1 MTNALAAV
9 AIARHLGL
17 DDDVI
22 QAGLSTYKNAPM
34 RQQIHQ
40 CEGFTLIDD
49 SYNASPEATKVSLDV
64 LKSISKGKSIA
75 VLADM
80 LELGEQSAALHR
92 GVGEHLALIGIDTLI
107 AIGEHSRNTAKGAL
121 DCGCKEVYTAD
132 SNDEAYA
139 KLRELLT
146 DGCKRLKRYAY
157 RRDSQKAYIIK
168 TGCGQGSSAGFLIQ
182 MFYKNIILFRSG

>member
-1 MTNALAAV
+1 MCVDSVT
-9 AIARHLGL
+9 IAKGL
-17 DDDVI
+17 
-22 QAGLSTYKNAPM
+22 LTYKNAPM
-34 RQQIHQ
+34 RQQIT
-40 CEGFTLIDD
+40 ELKDFVLIDD
-49 SYNASPEATKVSLDV
+49 SYNASPEAAKASLDV
-64 LKSISKGKSIA
+64 LKDVAKGKKIA

-132 SNDEAYA
+132 SNDEAYG

-146 DGCKRLKRYAY
+146 DGCTILVK
-157 RRDSQKAYIIK
+157 
-168 TGCGQGSSAGFLIQ
+168 GSRGMHTDEIVKKLI
-182 MFYKNIILFRSG
+182 